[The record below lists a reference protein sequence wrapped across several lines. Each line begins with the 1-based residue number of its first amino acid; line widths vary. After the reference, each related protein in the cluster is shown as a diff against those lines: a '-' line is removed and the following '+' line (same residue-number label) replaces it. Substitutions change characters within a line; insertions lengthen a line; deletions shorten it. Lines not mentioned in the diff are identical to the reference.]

1 MMILVNP
8 YDGKYDDKELLI
20 LERSSIPTGNI
31 MVQYI
36 LILERSLKVRKN
48 IMVGKIRKILN
59 SYMKYYGGYPTDRHP
74 LA

>member
-48 IMVGKIRKILN
+48 IMVSTLL
-59 SYMKYYGGYPTDRHP
+59 TDTPWHSI
-74 LA
+74 A